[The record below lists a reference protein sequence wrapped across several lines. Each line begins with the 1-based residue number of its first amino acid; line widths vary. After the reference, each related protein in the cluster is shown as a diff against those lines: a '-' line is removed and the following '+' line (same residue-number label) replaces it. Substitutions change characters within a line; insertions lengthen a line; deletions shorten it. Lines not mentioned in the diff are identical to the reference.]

1 MLIIAEVVFD
11 SSVYNEL
18 GNNVKYLIYILLLY
32 FIGALEFLGSIPL
45 LQFCHYFFLA
55 LALGAFVYYFV
66 LKRISTVA
74 IFVGL
79 YCFVFPVYAA
89 FQSHEIFGQPFFMGF
104 ASLRYLWFILLGFF
118 LYNIKYD
125 YNLLLSQI
133 NKINITIAVVSIIAF
148 FFLGMNHM
156 NVQQYL
162 VTTNI
167 VETEASEDMVK
178 GLKLTVCSNLMIV
191 SYVFYLLRF
200 VKRPTEKRNFLPFII
215 LMIYLLFVN
224 KGRQPVAL
232 LAVVYAIY
240 YIRMKGLS
248 PRRLALGILPL
259 VGAVVILSVN
269 DKFFDSLIEAT
280 KWEKSSD
287 SSTLARVNSVESVIP
302 YIERN
307 PILGFG
313 NLSVHFRDEGFHT
326 YFGRAFYLAD
336 IGIWGTLARGG
347 LVLILIYLGLYY
359 NIYKKTVGVQ
369 NNDIRIFMRYML
381 LSFLILLVVLSNDT
395 LYAEGCLRIALVF
408 YPLFGRLDPNI
419 FIKNRPL

>member
-1 MLIIAEVVFD
+1 MA
-11 SSVYNEL
+11 SVENYM
-18 GNNVKYLIYILLLY
+18 KYLIYILLLY
-32 FIGALEFLGSIPL
+32 FIGALEFLRSTSL
-45 LQFCHYFFLA
+45 LVGCHYFFLV
-55 LALGAFVYYFV
+55 LALGAFIYYLVF
-66 LKRISTVA
+66 KRISTIAVFA
-74 IFVGL
+74 GL

-89 FQSHEIFGQPFFMGF
+89 LQSHEIFGQSFFMGF

-133 NKINITIAVVSIIAF
+133 NKINITIAVISIVAF
-148 FFLGMNHM
+148 FFFGVNHV
-156 NVQQYL
+156 NVRQYL

-167 VETEASEDMVK
+167 VETVALEDMVK

-191 SYVFYLLRF
+191 SYVFYLFRF
-200 VKRPTEKRNFLPFII
+200 VKRPAEKENFLPFLV

-232 LAVVYAIY
+232 LAVIYAIY

-248 PRRLALGILPL
+248 LKRLVLGILPL
-259 VGAVVILSVN
+259 IGAFVLFSFN
-269 DKFFDSLIEAT
+269 DKFVDSLIEAT
-280 KWEKSSD
+280 KWEKSND

-302 YIERN
+302 YIKQN
-307 PILGFG
+307 PIFGFG

-326 YFGRAFYLAD
+326 FFGEAFYLAD

-347 LVLILIYLGLYY
+347 IILLLIYLGLYY
-359 NIYKKTVGVQ
+359 NLYKKTSLVKNDGV
-369 NNDIRIFMRYML
+369 RSYMRYML
-381 LSFLILLVVLSNDT
+381 LSFLILLVFLNNDT
-395 LYAEGCLRIALVF
+395 LFAEGCLRVALVF

-419 FIKNRPL
+419 FVKNASL